1 MHKFQPAANL
11 FATSKGC
18 PARIFHKV
26 KAMLAQD
33 RVQRLVHACIATAA
47 RHGRVDPM
55 FEARF
60 QSFEDSSERAQS
72 AARVAEL
79 RAELRRRGLDGFVV
93 PRADRQQNEYLPA
106 SEERLAWLTGFTGSA
121 GTAVILDDCA
131 ALFVD
136 GRYTVQANA
145 QVDGSVFSVEHLVEY
160 PPEQWLEQN
169 LKKNARVGYDPWL
182 HTSEQAEKLRKACAV
197 AGAELAAIDA
207 NPIDALWR
215 NRPAPPVGAVTLR
228 DIRLA
233 GEPAPAKLKRV
244 RAELK
249 KLRADALLVSDPQN
263 VAWAFN
269 IRGADVTHTPLA
281 LAFAVIPQEGRPALY
296 VETAKLNNTVRHAL
310 EEFTDIRGPDDLA
323 RDLNG
328 LKEKAI
334 RLDQASASD
343 ALTRLLADRGG
354 KPQRGIDPI
363 ASLKATK
370 NHAEIIGSR
379 AAHKRDGV
387 AVSRFLAWLDKEAPS
402 GKLTEI
408 DAVAALESFRR
419 DTGALKDI
427 SFPTI
432 AGAGP
437 NGAIVHY
444 RVTRAS
450 NRRIGMNELFLID
463 SGAQYEDGTTD
474 ITRTIVVGEPSEEM
488 RDRFTRVLKGHIA
501 IATAVFPENTTG
513 AQLDPLAR
521 TALWQAGLDFDHGTG
536 HGVGSYLSVHEGPAR
551 ISKLGTVPLRRGMI
565 LSNEP
570 GYYKTAA
577 YGIRIENLV
586 LVIAAPEPVG
596 AEKPLNTF
604 ETLTLAPI
612 DRRLIDARML
622 SRKERAWIDSY
633 HERVH
638 EVLGPLVDAPTR
650 KWLEKATNPL

>member
-1 MHKFQPAANL
+1 
-11 FATSKGC
+11 
-18 PARIFHKV
+18 
-26 KAMLAQD
+26 
-33 RVQRLVHACIATAA
+33 
-47 RHGRVDPM
+47 M

-60 QSFEDSSERAQS
+60 QSFDDSSERAQS
-72 AARVAEL
+72 AARVAALRGEL
-79 RAELRRRGLDGFVV
+79 KRRGLDGFVV

-121 GTAVILDDCA
+121 GAAVVLADRA
-131 ALFVD
+131 ALFAD
-136 GRYTVQANA
+136 GRYSVQAA
-145 QVDGSVFSVEHLVEY
+145 TQVDGKIFSIEHLVEH

-169 LKKNARVGYDPWL
+169 LGKGAKLGYDPWL
-182 HTSEQAEKLRKACAV
+182 HTSDQVEKLRKAAAS
-197 AGAELAAIDA
+197 AGAELVAVDS
-207 NPIDALWR
+207 NPIDTLWHD
-215 NRPAPPVGAVTLR
+215 RPAPPAGAATLR
-228 DIRLA
+228 ELKLA
-233 GEPAPAKLKRV
+233 GEAAPDKLKRIRV
-244 RAELK
+244 ELK
-249 KLRADALLVSDPQN
+249 KIRADALLVSDPQN

-281 LAFAVIPQEGRPALY
+281 LAFALIPQDGRPSLY
-296 VETAKLNNTVRHAL
+296 IEAAKLNNQVRHAI
-310 EEFTDIRGPDDLA
+310 EEFSDVRVPEDLPPDLGK
-323 RDLNG
+323 LNG
-328 LKEKAI
+328 KVV

-343 ALTRLLADRGG
+343 ALTRLLTDTGG
-354 KPQRGIDPI
+354 KLQRGTDPI
-363 ASLKATK
+363 ALLKATK
-370 NHAEIIGSR
+370 NHAEIVGSR

-387 AVSRFLAWLDKEAPS
+387 AMARFLAWFDKEAPS

-450 NRRIGMNELFLID
+450 NRRIGTNELFLID

-474 ITRTIVVGEPSEEM
+474 ITRTVIVGEPSEEI

-501 IATAVFPENTTG
+501 IATAVFPENTSG

-551 ISKLGTVPLRRGMI
+551 ISKLGTVALRRGMI

-596 AEKPLNTF
+596 AEKPLNAF

-612 DRRLIDARML
+612 DRRLIETRML
-622 SRKERAWIDSY
+622 TTKERIWLDSY
-633 HERVH
+633 HARVH
-638 EVLGPLVDAPTR
+638 EVIGPLVDKPTR
-650 KWLEKATNPL
+650 TWLTAATRSLP